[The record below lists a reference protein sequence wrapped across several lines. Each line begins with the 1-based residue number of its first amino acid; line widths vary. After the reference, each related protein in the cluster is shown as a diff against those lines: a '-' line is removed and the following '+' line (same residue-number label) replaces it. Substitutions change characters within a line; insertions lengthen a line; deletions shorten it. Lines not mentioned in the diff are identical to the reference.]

1 MPNSSPHFCAPS
13 SSPSRYTGRNRW
25 LLAMKSGRANTLDFS
40 VWQNGH
46 HSAPQYSNTGRFS
59 RLATTNAPC
68 RLPSNHAISRG
79 SLACVACCACGGS
92 VVAQPASSST
102 RLRQNRR
109 ASMTLRSLHTRRP
122 RVKVPVIEYSNESC
136 LHELSKVHE
145 RCTGCAPGL
154 SLRAL
159 SWVLAGPAPGAARR
173 QRLERIVR
181 PMVLGVA
188 AAHVLAHF
196 AIAAAPETGQIAR
209 DLYRALGRRQQLE
222 RHRYRTVGDA
232 RGFHKPEDFL
242 QPHRDARRIG
252 VDVIDTNARTA
263 RHHQFARRKRL
274 QCAPL
279 RVTQAATQG
288 LRQRY
293 ARQLIAARDAAKV
306 RRQPLPKT
314 RQQRRVLARRPI
326 GEVAPLQ

>member
-1 MPNSSPHFCAPS
+1 MPNCSPHFCAPS

-59 RLATTNAPC
+59 RLATMNAPC
-68 RLPSNHAISRG
+68 RLPSNQAISRG

-92 VVAQPASSST
+92 VFAQPASSST

-145 RCTGCAPGL
+145 PCTGGAPGCRCAHCRGAC
-154 SLRAL
+154 SLA
-159 SWVLAGPAPGAARR
+159 WVLAGPAPGAARR

-188 AAHVLAHF
+188 AAHVLAH
-196 AIAAAPETGQIAR
+196 
-209 DLYRALGRRQQLE
+209 
-222 RHRYRTVGDA
+222 
-232 RGFHKPEDFL
+232 
-242 QPHRDARRIG
+242 
-252 VDVIDTNARTA
+252 VD
-263 RHHQFARRKRL
+263 
-274 QCAPL
+274 
-279 RVTQAATQG
+279 
-288 LRQRY
+288 
-293 ARQLIAARDAAKV
+293 
-306 RRQPLPKT
+306 
-314 RQQRRVLARRPI
+314 
-326 GEVAPLQ
+326 